1 MVAIKVFLNCQN
13 CLKKE
18 GKKRQNYL
26 TRRDKKSQQD
36 VKLNLKKYCPF
47 CRQTQIHQEQILSR
61 SRGGKK

>member
-1 MVAIKVFLNCQN
+1 MVAVKLFLNCQN

-26 TRRDKKSQQD
+26 TRRARNLQQE
-36 VKLNLKKYCPF
+36 VKLSLKKYCPF

-61 SRGGKK
+61 GRSKK